1 MARSSSCRPEQD
13 AELFWATIGGMGLTG
28 VILDVTIDLIPI
40 ETSRCAVDTDRA
52 PDLDALLG
60 LMEDGDRYY
69 RYSVAWID
77 LMARGRRLGRSV
89 LTRGEHADVSQL
101 RPRDAVDPL
110 AYEPRQLLAV
120 PPVVP
125 ARGVVSHLTMAA
137 FNEMWF
143 RKAPGAGWRRSC
155 RSRGTST
162 RWTSSAP
169 GTGCTAAVASC
180 STSSSC
186 RSARRRR
193 CGGSSSVL
201 AASGTASFLAV
212 LKRFGPA
219 NPAPLSFPR
228 PGWALA
234 LDIPASAPALASLLH
249 GLDELVLEAGGRH
262 YLAKDAC
269 TTPAAIR
276 RGYPRLAEWRA
287 VRDAADPSGVW
298 ASDQSR
304 RLGLVGGLTCNMNPS
319 PSTSERAPGS
329 GEAASDRAPGRE
341 RLSAACVAGERS
353 RACVAGERSNAERPW
368 GGADHRPARRRQRD
382 RAGHRRGAGVAVDAE
397 WSCWRRAVRTRCRQ
411 ARCSGMA

>member
-89 LTRGEHADVSQL
+89 LTRGEHAEVSQL

-137 FNEMWF
+137 FNEAWF
-143 RKAPGAGWRRSC
+143 RKAPVRRVAQITSI
-155 RSRGTST
+155 SRYFHPLDFVGSWNRLYGGRGFLQYQFVVPFGEETT
-162 RWTSSAP
+162 L
-169 GTGCTAAVASC
+169 
-180 STSSSC
+180 
-186 RSARRRR
+186 RRVVER
-193 CGGSSSVL
+193 L

-228 PGWALA
+228 PGLGAGPGHPGVGA
-234 LDIPASAPALASLLH
+234 GGGVAVARAGRA
-249 GLDELVLEAGGRH
+249 GAGGRRASLPGQGRLH
-262 YLAKDAC
+262 DSRRDPQGVSAAGRVAGGSRRRRSGRRVGQRSE
-269 TTPAAIR
+269 PAAR
-276 RGYPRLAEWRA
+276 
-287 VRDAADPSGVW
+287 V
-298 ASDQSR
+298 
-304 RLGLVGGLTCNMNPS
+304 VGGLTCRTRSGEVQTIVLLGGGSEIGRAIVEALVS
-319 PSTSERAPGS
+319 PSTRVVVLA
-329 GEAASDRAPGRE
+329 
-341 RLSAACVAGERS
+341 
-353 RACVAGERSNAERPW
+353 
-368 GGADHRPARRRQRD
+368 ARRPDECPR
-382 RAGHRRGAGVAVDAE
+382 
-397 WSCWRRAVRTRCRQ
+397 
-411 ARCSGMA
+411 ARCSATA